1 VKRAQPKA
9 AAGPVQYGSIETA
22 APEHHVNKFQ
32 LEQNKAFKLA
42 NDLKQGG
49 RARVGAAD
57 APKTDRREQR
67 KLDQAKGLVPF
78 ACKLDEK
85 LVKQL
90 KERADKHEGGM
101 TEVLAELLVA
111 AGLER

>member
-1 VKRAQPKA
+1 M
-9 AAGPVQYGSIETA
+9 
-22 APEHHVNKFQ
+22 NKFE

-49 RARVGAAD
+49 RARAGAA
-57 APKTDRREQR
+57 AKTDRREQR

-85 LVKQL
+85 LVSQL
-90 KERADKHEGGM
+90 KERAEAHEGGM
-101 TEVLAELLVA
+101 TEALAELLVA

>member
-1 VKRAQPKA
+1 
-9 AAGPVQYGSIETA
+9 
-22 APEHHVNKFQ
+22 VNKFQ

-49 RARVGAAD
+49 KTRAGAAGE
-57 APKTDRREQR
+57 AKVDRREQR

-90 KERADKHEGGM
+90 KERADANEGGM
-101 TEVLAELLVA
+101 TEALAELLVK

>member
-1 VKRAQPKA
+1 LA
-9 AAGPVQYGSIETA
+9 SIV
-22 APEHHVNKFQ
+22 APEHCVNKFE

-49 RARVGAAD
+49 RGRAGAAD
-57 APKTDRREQR
+57 APKVDRREQR

-90 KERADKHEGGM
+90 KERAEAHEGGIS
-101 TEVLAELLVA
+101 EVLAELLVA
-111 AGLER
+111 AGLQR